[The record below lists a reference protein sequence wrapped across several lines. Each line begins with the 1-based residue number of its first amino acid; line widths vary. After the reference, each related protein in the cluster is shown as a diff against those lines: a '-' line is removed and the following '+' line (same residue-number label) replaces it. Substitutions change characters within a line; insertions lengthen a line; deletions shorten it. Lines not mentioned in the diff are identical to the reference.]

1 MPSPPH
7 LPYSLTAF
15 IRDLEQELAPEGIDV
30 RQANANVGEIRL
42 TAWYQGSG
50 GQPLLVT
57 LPRPPVSRTEAQ
69 AVANTIRAALKAD
82 APRE

>member
-1 MPSPPH
+1 MLSPPR
-7 LPYSLTAF
+7 LPYTLTAL
-15 IRDLEQELAPEGIDV
+15 IRDLEHELAPEGIDV

-42 TAWYQGSG
+42 SAWYQGST

-57 LPRPPVSRTEAQ
+57 LPRLNLSRTEALS
-69 AVANTIRAALKAD
+69 VANTIRAALKAD